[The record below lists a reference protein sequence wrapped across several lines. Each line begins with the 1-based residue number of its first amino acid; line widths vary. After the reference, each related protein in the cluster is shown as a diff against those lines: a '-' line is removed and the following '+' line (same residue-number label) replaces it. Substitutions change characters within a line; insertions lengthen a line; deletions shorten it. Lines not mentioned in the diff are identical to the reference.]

1 MFINCMIQHKIIRD
15 TNTSIMVVSQ
25 SFALYYR
32 VLYSCSLPGSKVNIG
47 LLHQQSISLHSR
59 PYELVHLQDRD
70 LMMTSRCQDLTE
82 SLSVRCLLISSLL
95 TCTSSSGSLAGLID
109 FLMTWQKAQGSGF
122 LRSFAYLGGNGE
134 NSVDVFITACEGFL
148 QRLQT
153 CHI

>member
-1 MFINCMIQHKIIRD
+1 MFINCMIQHKIILD

-32 VLYSCSLPGSKVNIG
+32 VLYSCSLPGSKVDIG
-47 LLHQQSISLHSR
+47 LLHQQSISLHNSR
-59 PYELVHLQDRD
+59 PYELLHLQDRD

-109 FLMTWQKAQGSGF
+109 FSMTWEKAQGSG
-122 LRSFAYLGGNGE
+122 LICALTSGAMVRIVWMS
-134 NSVDVFITACEGFL
+134 S
-148 QRLQT
+148 
-153 CHI
+153 